1 MAISSFTEMV
11 HRRSIPPFT
20 LAVVWAVVKW
30 VELDSIASSLE
41 VEALRV
47 SDSNGGG
54 WRLDMSGVALLW
66 FNERGIVE
74 GAGKEGWGGMNCM
87 DFGNGLRGDLEAPV
101 FEAMLK

>member
-1 MAISSFTEMV
+1 M
-11 HRRSIPPFT
+11 
-20 LAVVWAVVKW
+20 VWAVVEW

-66 FNERGIVE
+66 LNERGIVE
-74 GAGKEGWGGMNCM
+74 GAWKEGWGGMNCM
-87 DFGNGLRGDLEAPV
+87 DCGDWLGGTS
-101 FEAMLK
+101 